1 MPTAAKQNTVAELRD
16 RLGRAKSAV
25 LAEFVSLSVQEMTT
39 LRRRVIESGGE
50 VKVVKNTLLGLA
62 VREAGVDGLD
72 GALTGPTVVVFAYED
87 PVGAVKAVSQFG
99 QEHREQWRVKAGLLE
114 GRALTAGE
122 VEALARV
129 PSREVLLGQLA
140 GLFAMPAT
148 RLARVVA
155 EPIAQV
161 GRALAAVE
169 KARAGE
175 AA

>member
-1 MPTAAKQNTVAELRD
+1 MPTAAKAQTVAELRD

-25 LAEFVSLSVQEMTT
+25 LAEFVSLSVAEMTS
-39 LRRRVIESGGE
+39 LRRRVIDSGGE

-62 VREAGVDGLD
+62 VRDAGVEGLED
-72 GALTGPTVVVFAYED
+72 ALSGPTVVVFAYDD

-99 QEHREQWRVKAGLLE
+99 QEHRDQWRVKAGVLD
-114 GRALTAGE
+114 GRALTASE

-129 PSREVLLGQLA
+129 PSREVLLGQIA

-148 RLARVVA
+148 QLARVAA
-155 EPIAQV
+155 EPIAQL

-169 KARAGE
+169 KAKGGE